1 MLLDEKGEYTAVR
14 EIRKH
19 IGWYVKNMPNA
30 SSFKCR
36 INQTENKEEFFKEVN
51 SFFKNISV
59 S

>member
-1 MLLDEKGEYTAVR
+1 MLLEEKGEYTAVR

-36 INQTENKEEFFKEVN
+36 INQAESKEEFLSEVEN
-51 SFFKNISV
+51 FFKTK
-59 S
+59 